1 MALRLIVKEG
11 EDILNKKC
19 RPVEKFDEKL
29 FQLLEDMK
37 ETMYAANGVG
47 LAAPQICVLRRVCVI
62 DIGDGPI
69 EMINPVITKTSGVQE
84 SSEGCLSSPG
94 EYGLIRRPA
103 VVKLQAQNREG
114 KFFIITVEG
123 LAAECADHENDH
135 MDGILF
141 KSKVER
147 MLAPD
152 EIGN

>member
-47 LAAPQICVLRRVCVI
+47 LAAPQIGVLRRVCVI

-94 EYGLIRRPA
+94 KCGVTRRPKK
-103 VVKLQAQNREG
+103 V
-114 KFFIITVEG
+114 TVEFLDRNG
-123 LAAECADHENDH
+123 NKQTMKGEDLLAKAFCHEIDHL
-135 MDGILF
+135 DGILF
-141 KSKVER
+141 ANHVIYWE
-147 MLAPD
+147 
-152 EIGN
+152 